1 VHSFGSK
8 HRATE
13 HPDSRAKL
21 YDLDKFNKKKISKL
35 ADLVNGMKK
44 LSQFAR
50 SVGTECGLPSS
61 RLLAPLL
68 TIDVDNADDTAA
80 AAAPAGSRG
89 AAGSPLRLFPDL
101 AAHLK
106 FFESSVNLSQAQR
119 TGNIEPRLG
128 MNAEYDRA
136 AQDIDDIKG
145 RLEDELRAER
155 TGQLKGSGVKWFHH
169 KSKVEDMYQLEIE
182 ETWLA
187 KHTPPPG
194 MYISKSK
201 TKKARRFQTKAIV
214 ACLKELEAAEKR
226 RADSRVD
233 TMRAVF
239 ARFADA
245 GDLWARAVRCVS
257 TVDALCALAAVSNQH
272 GYTRPAIVEEAGAT
286 SKKTAEAAAGGGA
299 APVVLDLQQVR
310 HPCLVLP
317 VGQEAIPNDTKL
329 GGEEGHSGSTPR
341 MLLLTG
347 PNMGGKSTLL
357 RCCCVVSIMAQL
369 GCFVPG
375 NEVRLSPIDRI
386 FTRLGASDRILA
398 GQSTFFVELSEAA
411 AILHHATSRY
421 AFVTVLYLPS
431 TLSLPHYSRTHTL
444 LIISHRTLRF
454 DIFVPHP
461 GPWSFSTNLD
471 EAHPRSTARR

>member
-1 VHSFGSK
+1 
-8 HRATE
+8 
-13 HPDSRAKL
+13 
-21 YDLDKFNKKKISKL
+21 
-35 ADLVNGMKK
+35 
-44 LSQFAR
+44 
-50 SVGTECGLPSS
+50 
-61 RLLAPLL
+61 
-68 TIDVDNADDTAA
+68 
-80 AAAPAGSRG
+80 
-89 AAGSPLRLFPDL
+89 
-101 AAHLK
+101 
-106 FFESSVNLSQAQR
+106 
-119 TGNIEPRLG
+119 
-128 MNAEYDRA
+128 
-136 AQDIDDIKG
+136 
-145 RLEDELRAER
+145 
-155 TGQLKGSGVKWFHH
+155 
-169 KSKVEDMYQLEIE
+169 
-182 ETWLA
+182 
-187 KHTPPPG
+187 

-226 RADSRVD
+226 RADSRID

-245 GDLWARAVRCVS
+245 GDLWARAVRCVA

-272 GYTRPAIVEEAGAT
+272 GYTRPAIVEEADAT
-286 SKKTAEAAAGGGA
+286 SQKTTEAAVA

-421 AFVTVLYLPS
+421 TFVAVLYLPS
-431 TLSLPHYSRTHTL
+431 PLALPHYIRAHTHSSLYLIELYVSIILCRIQIHGYSRRTWTRHIHFRRHGDSSLRRAPSRHAGALPGSLCNALPLACGGLERGWEPAFKACTAGAYGM
-444 LIISHRTLRF
+444 HR
-454 DIFVPHP
+454 
-461 GPWSFSTNLD
+461 
-471 EAHPRSTARR
+471 